1 MKSTDA
7 ASILVVEDDPT
18 TRTLLADNLRAQ
30 GHRAVPAKDGNQALD
45 ILLLQKESID
55 LILLDMMLPDIA
67 GLIILETIKANFELR
82 HVPVIVISALDEM
95 DGIIKAIE
103 LGADDYITKPFNS
116 LFLRARI
123 DSCLEKKRS
132 RDAVEAANKAKTEFV
147 SVVSHEL
154 RTPMTAIKGYSDLLL
169 AGTAGP
175 LNDMQLTFLQT
186 IHNNVGRMATLIA
199 DLSDISRIEAGRI
212 QFEFE
217 ALSLA
222 SIVDDIVHSSLHQIE
237 ARKQRINVEIADDLP
252 PVWGDRNRIAQIL
265 SNLLTNAYK
274 YTPAGGEITI
284 RVKNGFGLDGNSVE
298 AHLEVQDTGVG
309 IHPEDREKVFEKFF
323 RAKDE
328 AVRDETGGGLGLSIV
343 KNLVEMQG
351 GDISFESE
359 VGKGTTFYV
368 TFPFAEE

>member
-7 ASILVVEDDPT
+7 ASVLVVEDDPT
-18 TRTLLADNLRAQ
+18 TRALLADNLRAQ
-30 GHRAVPAKDGNQALD
+30 GHQAVPAKDGNQALD
-45 ILLLQKESID
+45 ILQQESVD

-67 GLIILETIKANFELR
+67 GLAILETIKANFELR
-82 HVPVIVISALDEM
+82 HIPVIVISALDGM
-95 DGIIKAIE
+95 KGIIKAIE

-123 DSCLEKKRS
+123 DSSLEKKRS

-186 IHNNVGRMATLIA
+186 IRNNVGRMATLIA

-222 SIVDDIVHSSLHQIE
+222 SVVDDVVHSSLHQIE
-237 ARKQRINVEIADDLP
+237 ARKQRIAVEVAENLP

-284 RVKNGFGLDGNSVE
+284 RVKSNSGPDGQSAK

-351 GDISFESE
+351 GGISFESE
-359 VGKGTTFYV
+359 VGKGTTFHV
-368 TFPFAEE
+368 TFPLAKE

>member
-1 MKSTDA
+1 MKSLDA
-7 ASILVVEDDPT
+7 ASILIVEDDSS
-18 TRTLLADNLRAQ
+18 TRAFLADSLKAQ
-30 GHRAVPAKDGNQALD
+30 GYQAIPAKDSNQALD

-67 GLIILETIKANFELR
+67 GLTVLEMLKTNPESR
-82 HVPVIVISALDEM
+82 HIPVIVVSALDGME
-95 DGIIKAIE
+95 GIIKAIE
-103 LGADDYITKPFNS
+103 LGADDYVTKPFNS
-116 LFLRARI
+116 PFLRARI
-123 DSCLEKKRS
+123 ASSLEKKRA
-132 RDAVEAANKAKTEFV
+132 RDAMEAANRAKSEFI
-147 SVVSHEL
+147 SIVSHEL

-186 IHNNVGRMATLIA
+186 IRNNVGRMATLIA
-199 DLSDISRIEAGRI
+199 DLSDISRIESGRVKL
-212 QFEFE
+212 EFE
-217 ALSLA
+217 AVSLA
-222 SIVDDIVHSSLHQIE
+222 SVVDDVVHSSLHQIE
-237 ARKQRINVEIADDLP
+237 ARKQRTRVEIADDLP
-252 PVWGDRNRIAQIL
+252 PVWGDRNRIAQVL

-274 YTPAGGEITI
+274 YTPVGGEITI
-284 RVKNGFGLDGNSVE
+284 RIKNGSDLDGNSAE
-298 AHLEVQDTGVG
+298 ALLEIQDTGVG

-323 RAKDE
+323 RAKDD

-368 TFPFAEE
+368 TFPFAK